1 MTTLARMSGV
11 RSPSAVRAM
20 FEISAEVCGETVS
33 RTTGNGAP
41 VFATGN
47 SMAVDVRAFIFIST
61 FRRKRPESVARAS
74 APSSESCAN
83 AAGANRTNAGTIAR
97 LIRRMEPPVPP
108 GRFYLGVST
117 CFFSAAIWR
126 SDTCSFG
133 SASAHASASS
143 RVLFAPAASPF
154 LS

>member
-1 MTTLARMSGV
+1 
-11 RSPSAVRAM
+11 M

-47 SMAVDVRAFIFIST
+47 STEVDVRALTFIST

-74 APSSESCAN
+74 ATEQRVLRERGGREEHECGNDRAKDPPH
-83 AAGANRTNAGTIAR
+83 GTSRPA
-97 LIRRMEPPVPP
+97 
-108 GRFYLGVST
+108 RFYLGVSS

-126 SDTCSFG
+126 SETCSFG
-133 SASAHASASS
+133 SDSAHASASS
-143 RVLFAPAASPF
+143 RVFLAAAGSP
-154 LS
+154 LSA